1 MSELSDPV
9 YTIAVVEDDPTIRR
23 SLEAM
28 VRRRTGLQCV
38 GAFGNGKDALQH
50 LPDLKPKLILMDI
63 NLPDLSG
70 VECVRQLAEKKIGAQ
85 MVMLTV
91 YDDSDAVFASLSA
104 GAIGYLLKPVKTSE
118 LWEAIEEVRAGGAPM
133 SAKIARRVVQTFQ
146 KGVPAAVEA
155 PILTEREQE
164 VLEDL
169 ARGFQSKEIAT
180 NLGISYWTVETHV
193 KHIYEKLHVRSRA
206 EAVAKYRDR

>member
-1 MSELSDPV
+1 MSEPPIPV
-9 YTIAVVEDDPTIRR
+9 YTIAIVDDDATIRQ

-28 VRRRTGLQCV
+28 VRRRSGLQCV
-38 GAFGNGKDALQH
+38 GSFGNGKDALQH
-50 LPDLKPKLILMDI
+50 LLALKPNLILMDI
-63 NLPDLSG
+63 NLPYLSG
-70 VECVRQLAEKKIGAQ
+70 VECVRHLASQKISSQ

-104 GAIGYLLKPVKTSE
+104 GAIGYLLKPVKASE
-118 LWEAIEEVRAGGAPM
+118 LWEAIEEVREGGAPM

-146 KGVPAAVEA
+146 KNLPAAPEA
-155 PILTEREQE
+155 SVLTERELE
-164 VLEDL
+164 VLKDL
-169 ARGFQSKEIAT
+169 AKGFQSKEIAT

-206 EAVAKYRDR
+206 EAVAKYKDR